1 MLFAVALLLAPCHNR
16 LCGNMSPLTASVND
30 SSAGVLVAL
39 VAVAE
44 LAELVEPVELVTGV
58 EVLVVA
64 VLREPVEPVAHAVSA
79 TTKAQ
84 NIISLRKCI
93 RNKLE
98 KVLGLEV

>member
-1 MLFAVALLLAPCHNR
+1 
-16 LCGNMSPLTASVND
+16 MSPLTASVND
-30 SSAGVLVAL
+30 SSAGVPVVLVAL
-39 VAVAE
+39 VE
-44 LAELVEPVELVTGV
+44 LATAVK
-58 EVLVVA
+58 VLVVA

>member
-1 MLFAVALLLAPCHNR
+1 
-16 LCGNMSPLTASVND
+16 MSPLTASVND
-30 SSAGVLVAL
+30 SSAGVLVVLVAL
-39 VAVAE
+39 VE
-44 LAELVEPVELVTGV
+44 LATAVK
-58 EVLVVA
+58 VLVVA

-79 TTKAQ
+79 TTTAQ

>member
-1 MLFAVALLLAPCHNR
+1 
-16 LCGNMSPLTASVND
+16 MSPLTASVND
-30 SSAGVLVAL
+30 SSAGVPVVLLAL
-39 VAVAE
+39 VE
-44 LAELVEPVELVTGV
+44 LATGV

-64 VLREPVEPVAHAVSA
+64 VLPEPVEPVAHAVSA
-79 TTKAQ
+79 TTTAQ

>member
-1 MLFAVALLLAPCHNR
+1 
-16 LCGNMSPLTASVND
+16 MSPLTASVND
-30 SSAGVLVAL
+30 SSTGVLVAL
-39 VAVAE
+39 V
-44 LAELVEPVELVTGV
+44 ELVTAV

-79 TTKAQ
+79 TTTAQ

-98 KVLGLEV
+98 NVLGLDV